1 MRFSED
7 KHGGDPR
14 AEYDFSV
21 NISPLGMSGAVF
33 EACVSALRRADR
45 YPDPYCTA
53 LRAALSAKEG
63 VPAQNILAGN
73 GAAELIY
80 AYAAAHAGERAAVLS
95 PTFSEYANAVRAF
108 GGKIDYVFDF
118 SAAEKAVRGGAKTA
132 FVCAPNNPDGG
143 MPSRRKMLSLA
154 CACAEYGATLF
165 VDACFYDF
173 VDEPEYTLPELLAF
187 KNVLV
192 LQALTKSCALAGV
205 RVGYLMGDAAALEK
219 ISEKLQP
226 WNVSSLAQAAGAAAA
241 GEPKYFERMR
251 EIVHTER
258 AFLER
263 VLRGAGYA
271 PLPSR
276 ANFLLFEG
284 EEDLAARLKKR
295 GIAIRTCTDCV
306 GLAPAAGKQYS
317 RIGVRPH
324 AENEA
329 LAAALSEEKKR

>member
-14 AEYDFSV
+14 AAYDFSV

-33 EACVSALRRADR
+33 DACVSALKRADR

-63 VPAQNILAGN
+63 VPAENILAGN

-95 PTFSEYANAVRAF
+95 PTFSEYANAVHAF
-108 GGKIDYVFDF
+108 GGKAEHVCGF
-118 SAAEKAVRGGAKTA
+118 SAAERAVCGGVSTV

-143 MPSRRKMLSLA
+143 MPSRKEIFSLA
-154 CACAEYGATLF
+154 CTCAEYGATLF

-173 VDEPEYTLPELLAF
+173 VDGPAFTLPELLALQ
-187 KNVLV
+187 NVLV

-205 RVGYLMGDAAALEK
+205 RLGYLMGDGAALRE

-226 WNVSSLAQAAGAAAA
+226 WNVSSLAQAAGVAAA
-241 GEPKYFERMR
+241 GDTKYFERMR
-251 EIVHTER
+251 GIVRTER
-258 AFLER
+258 AFLEQT
-263 VLRGAGYA
+263 LRRAGYA

-284 EEDLAARLKKR
+284 EEDLAARLKGR
-295 GIAIRTCTDCV
+295 GIAIRTCTDFV
-306 GLAPAAGKQYS
+306 GLTPAEGKQYY

-329 LAAALSEEKKR
+329 LAAALSEEKR

>member
-33 EACVSALRRADR
+33 DACVSALKRADR

-63 VPAQNILAGN
+63 VPAGNILAGN

-80 AYAAAHAGERAAVLS
+80 AYAAANAGGRAAVLS
-95 PTFSEYANAVRAF
+95 PTFSEYANAVRAY
-108 GGKIDYVFDF
+108 GGKAQHVFGF
-118 SAAEKAVRGGAKTA
+118 SAAEKAVRGGAKTV

-143 MPSRRKMLSLA
+143 MPSRREMLSLA
-154 CACAEYGATLF
+154 CACAEYGAALF

-173 VDEPEYTLPELLAF
+173 VDGPEYSLPELLAF
-187 KNVLV
+187 KNVFV

-205 RVGYLMGDAAALEK
+205 RLGYLMGDAAALEK

-241 GEPKYFERMR
+241 GDTEYFERMR
-251 EIVHTER
+251 KTVRTER
-258 AFLER
+258 AFLEQMLHR
-263 VLRGAGYA
+263 AGYS

-295 GIAIRTCTDCV
+295 GIAIRICTDFV
-306 GLAPAAGKQYS
+306 GLTPSEGKQYY
-317 RIGVRPH
+317 RIGVRPR

-329 LAAALSEEKKR
+329 LAAALLEEKR